1 MKSYHFFLVV
11 ILASAA
17 FSRGAE
23 VPRLHD
29 EYDPDKWPY
38 VEFKLSVAATLK
50 DIFDAGL
57 RPYRHP
63 GLENSLLE
71 VKHLNL
77 RIQMGS
83 GKELPELQLELLN
96 LTPFRDG
103 EIATMEGFTPR
114 LTLAQARTAM
124 LKWLPYADNGRTEEE
139 LDDYLNSVRAADSLN
154 YDSPGR
160 GFSNGYSVLWK
171 EPSWKTK
178 GGGPQVVVWF
188 RRMPSTIPALRL
200 YFKATWSSNRPSKDR
215 GSYRPHPIE
224 PPAGYENVDMTAP
237 KKFGPDS
244 MAEILESKGVDI
256 GRGRAPVA
264 PVTQIPPG
272 FPAASSP
279 ALGKVRWLLLILL
292 ALSLLAAVLLRLL
305 RRNP

>member
-11 ILASAA
+11 IPASAA
-17 FSRGAE
+17 FSCGAE

-29 EYDPDKWPY
+29 EYDPDKWPH
-38 VEFKLSVAATLK
+38 VELKLSVAANLK

-71 VKHLNL
+71 VKHVNL

-83 GKELPELQLELLN
+83 GKELPELQLELVN

-103 EIATMEGFTPR
+103 EIATMEGFTSR
-114 LTLAQARTAM
+114 LTLAQARAEM
-124 LKWLPYADNGRTEEE
+124 LKWLPHGTNGRTEKE
-139 LDDYLNSVRAADSLN
+139 LDDFLLAVKSDFVDFDDRSRGISHGCGLGWQE
-154 YDSPGR
+154 PGF
-160 GFSNGYSVLWK
+160 GN
-171 EPSWKTK
+171 K
-178 GGGPQVVVWF
+178 GGGAKFGIGF
-188 RRMPSTIPALRL
+188 RKTASQNYPLRL
-200 YFKATWSSNRPSKDR
+200 HFGLDWGLNRPFKDR